1 MSRDGA
7 GRRNF
12 IKNALNSRPVHK
24 ESKNLDPSYALE
36 LQAPEAAPKHIRFI
50 ERLVLRNYKSIA
62 ACDVSL
68 SRLTYLV
75 GPNGSGKS
83 NFLDAL
89 RFVTDA
95 LRISLDHALRDR
107 GGIKEVRRRSTGHP
121 KHFGIR
127 ITFRLPDGSRGH
139 YAFVVGAKAK
149 ENRTMQGGY
158 FVQHEEC
165 TVRHGITGR
174 VIGHYAVM
182 DGRVTASSVATPPA
196 AVKDR
201 LYLVNVSGLPEFR
214 PIYDALSSMGFYNLN
229 PDAIRELQSPDPG
242 LLLARD
248 GSNVASVLE
257 TLANRSPD
265 IRARIEE
272 YLSKIVPGVSGV
284 DPIMV
289 GPKETLE
296 FRQEVSGSKD
306 PWRFIAANMSD
317 GTLRALGI
325 LIALF
330 QNSGSDGAGVPFVG
344 IEEPETALHPAAAGV
359 LTDSLADASEH
370 TQIAVTSHSPELL
383 ANDEIPDDAI
393 LAVVSRR
400 GETKIGPL
408 DAAAR
413 TALRSRLFTAGDL
426 LRMDQLQPDP
436 KATDINPDQLALFG
450 PGED

>member
-1 MSRDGA
+1 M
-7 GRRNF
+7 
-12 IKNALNSRPVHK
+12 
-24 ESKNLDPSYALE
+24 DPDYALE
-36 LQAPEAAPKHIRFI
+36 LQAPEAAPRHTRFI
-50 ERLVLRNYKSIA
+50 ERLALRNYKSIA
-62 ACDVSL
+62 ACDVAL
-68 SRLTYLV
+68 ANLTYLV

-95 LRISLDHALRDR
+95 LRNSLDHALRDR

-127 ITFRLPDGSRGH
+127 INFRLPDGSRGH
-139 YAFVVGAKAK
+139 YAFVIGSKAK
-149 ENRTMQGGY
+149 ESRALQGGY

-165 TVRHGITGR
+165 TLRHGITGQ
-174 VIGHYAVM
+174 VIGHYSVM
-182 DGRVTASSVATPPA
+182 GGRVNESSVTVPPA

-214 PIYDALSSMGFYNLN
+214 PIYDALSNMGFYNLN
-229 PDAIRELQSPDPG
+229 PDVIRELQSPDPG
-242 LLLARD
+242 ILLSRD
-248 GSNVASVLE
+248 GSNLVSVLE

-265 IRARIEE
+265 VRTRIEE

-284 DPIMV
+284 DAITV

-317 GTLRALGI
+317 GTLRAFGI

-330 QNSGSDGAGVPFVG
+330 QNVGTDGTGVPFVG

-383 ANDEIPDDAI
+383 SNDEISDEAI

-408 DAAAR
+408 DSGTR
-413 TALRSRLFTAGDL
+413 TALREHLFTAGDL
-426 LRMDQLQPDP
+426 LRMGQLQPDP
-436 KATDINPDQLALFG
+436 RAVTLTPEQLVLFG
-450 PGED
+450 PDEG